1 MININKDNIEKLIN
15 EKLSIK
21 EISLKLNIN
30 YNTLLR
36 FCKKN
41 NLKSH
46 IGSKGAKKH
55 TINEDYYE
63 TIDTEDKAYWLGF
76 LAADGN
82 IHASVK
88 GKPINRI
95 QINLKLADIEQLE
108 HFQKAIG
115 SNYEIEKKDVNG
127 SMVAQLKINC
137 TKMCNDL
144 ISNNITPK
152 KSLTVI
158 MPNNLPSELIR
169 DYIRGYFDG
178 DGNIKNYY
186 DKNNRHRYNFN
197 IVGGID
203 MLTQIQENIP
213 CSTYIYKLKRN
224 SEIFSLETTKR
235 ENMIIIYNYLYNDAT
250 VFLKRKKDIFDNL
263 LSRLTEMQGQ

>member
-1 MININKDNIEKLIN
+1 M
-15 EKLSIK
+15 
-21 EISLKLNIN
+21 
-30 YNTLLR
+30 
-36 FCKKN
+36 
-41 NLKSH
+41 
-46 IGSKGAKKH
+46 
-55 TINEDYYE
+55 
-63 TIDTEDKAYWLGF
+63 
-76 LAADGN
+76 
-82 IHASVK
+82 
-88 GKPINRI
+88 
-95 QINLKLADIEQLE
+95 ADIEQLE